1 MNIFFDDYILSTGVD
16 GYLRF
21 CSPFL
26 TIKNNGSVDIL
37 DLMVKRME
45 SGIPQLNFKSQFQ
58 NILTV

>member
-45 SGIPQLNFKSQFQ
+45 SGIPQLNFKS
-58 NILTV
+58 